1 MRSQPDSRSI
11 YERIRRAKRRRRFF
25 HYSQNVLVVLI
36 VLLFLSPVMWIIT
49 GSFKAR
55 VEFYSTPPVFMPHQA
70 SIATEANY
78 ARAVEVGGKG
88 FIDSII
94 VAGLAT
100 VLTMLLAI
108 PASYSIARYRIGA
121 KHIPFFILSIL
132 FLPPVVGILPLFML
146 LKTFRLID
154 THFGLILAYMFFNLP
169 LAVWLT
175 KGFFEDLPEDL
186 ESAALVDG
194 YGRFRAF
201 LKVSVP
207 LVVPGIAVAGLFT
220 FIFSWNELAYASIM
234 TRSRVETL
242 PIALTNLMGGHGI
255 QWGALCALATMAAIP
270 GILLSLFMQK
280 YLIRGLSFGAIRS

>member
-1 MRSQPDSRSI
+1 MS
-11 YERIRRAKRRRRFF
+11 
-25 HYSQNVLVVLI
+25 HYSRNVLVVLI

-55 VEFYSTPPVFMPHQA
+55 VEFYSTPPVFLPRQA
-70 SIATEANY
+70 STATGPNY
-78 ARAVEVGGKG
+78 ARAIQVGGKG

-100 VLTMLLAI
+100 VLTMLLAV

-121 KHIPFFILSIL
+121 QHIPFFILSIL

-146 LKTFRLID
+146 LKTLHLLD
-154 THFGLILAYMFFNLP
+154 THLGLILAYMFFNLP

-194 YGRFRAF
+194 YTRFRAF

-207 LVVPGIAVAGLFT
+207 LIVPGIAVAGLFT

-255 QWGALCALATMAAIP
+255 QWGALCALATMAAVP

-280 YLIRGLSFGAIRS
+280 YLIRGLSFGAIRG

>member
-1 MRSQPDSRSI
+1 MRSQADSRSI
-11 YERIRRAKRRRRFF
+11 QEKIRRARRRRLFA
-25 HYSQNVLVVLI
+25 HYSQNILVILV
-36 VLLFLSPVMWIIT
+36 VLLFLSPIMWIAT
-49 GSFKAR
+49 GSLKAR
-55 VEFYSTPPVFMPHQA
+55 VEFYSSPPIFLPHQA
-70 SIATEANY
+70 STATGANY
-78 ARAVEVGGKG
+78 ARAIEVGGKG

-94 VAGLAT
+94 VAGFAT
-100 VLTMLLAI
+100 LLTMLLAV

-121 KHIPFFILSIL
+121 QHIPFFILSIL

-146 LKTFRLID
+146 LKTLHLLD
-154 THFGLILAYMFFNLP
+154 THLGLILAYMFFNLP
-169 LAVWLT
+169 LAIWLT

-194 YGRFRAF
+194 YTRFRAF

-207 LVVPGIAVAGLFT
+207 LIVPGIAVAGLFT
-220 FIFSWNELAYASIM
+220 FIFSWNELAYASIL

-280 YLIRGLSFGAIRS
+280 YLIRGLSFGAIRG

>member
-1 MRSQPDSRSI
+1 MRSQADSRLI
-11 YERIRRAKRRRRFF
+11 QEKIRRAKRKRLFA
-25 HYSQNVLVVLI
+25 HYSQNILVILVVLI
-36 VLLFLSPVMWIIT
+36 FLSPVMWIAT
-49 GSFKAR
+49 GSLKAR
-55 VEFYSTPPVFMPHQA
+55 VEFYSSPPVFLPHQA
-70 SIATEANY
+70 STVTGANY
-78 ARAVEVGGKG
+78 ARALEVGGKG

-94 VAGLAT
+94 VAGFAT
-100 VLTMLLAI
+100 LLTMLLAV

-121 KHIPFFILSIL
+121 QHIPFFILSIL

-146 LKTFRLID
+146 LKTLHLLD
-154 THFGLILAYMFFNLP
+154 THLGLILAYMFFNLP
-169 LAVWLT
+169 LAIWLT

-194 YGRFRAF
+194 YTRFRAF

-207 LVVPGIAVAGLFT
+207 LIVPGIAVAGLFT

-280 YLIRGLSFGAIRS
+280 YLIRGLSFGAIRG